1 MYIILTS
8 KPGQYRTDPADGMRL
23 VEQYDYLLCGN
34 KKAVF
39 VLAEMTAEAK
49 VKVKV
54 KITEEGEGGV
64 VNHVPAKFL
73 PRFSTIEEARREL
86 RALANFG
93 SLEIELVRV
102 I

>member
-8 KPGQYRTDPADGMRL
+8 KPGQYRSDLADGMRL
-23 VEQYDYLLCGN
+23 VEQYDYLFCGN

-49 VKVKV
+49 AKI

>member
-8 KPGQYRTDPADGMRL
+8 KPGQYRSDLADGMRL

-39 VLAEMTAEAK
+39 VLAEMTAEA
-49 VKVKV
+49 KVKV